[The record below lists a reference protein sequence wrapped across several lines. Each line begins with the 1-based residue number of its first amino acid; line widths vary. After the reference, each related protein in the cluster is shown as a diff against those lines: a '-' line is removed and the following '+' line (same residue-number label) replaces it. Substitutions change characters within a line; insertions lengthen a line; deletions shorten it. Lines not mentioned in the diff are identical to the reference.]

1 MIRRAKIQEIPEIM
15 EVARACAAHMINK
28 GIYQWNDHYP
38 SAESFANDIS
48 RQELYVLSDD
58 DRIIGMVALTSI
70 MDEEYKPVEWLTK
83 NNKNLYIHRLAVHP
97 DFQGQGYAQKIMD
110 YAEQFA
116 ESNGY
121 DSVRLDTFSKN
132 KRNQQFYQKRGYI
145 RLENVYFPLQSDDP
159 FHCYE
164 LIL

>member
-15 EVARACAAHMINK
+15 AVAGACAVHMINM
-28 GIYQWNDHYP
+28 GIFQWNDHYP
-38 SAESFANDIS
+38 TAKSFSIDIS
-48 RQELYVLSDD
+48 RQELYVLIHEG
-58 DRIIGMVALTSI
+58 RIIGMVALTDI

-83 NNKNLYIHRLAVHP
+83 NKKNLYIHRLGVHP

-110 YAEQFA
+110 YAEHFA
-116 ESNGY
+116 NENDY
-121 DSVRLDTFSKN
+121 DSVRLDTFSRN
-132 KRNQQFYQKRGYI
+132 RRNQRFYEQRGYI
-145 RLENVYFPLQSDDP
+145 RLENIYFPMQSDDP

>member
-15 EVARACAAHMINK
+15 EVARACAAHMMNM
-28 GIYQWNDHYP
+28 GIFQWNDHYP
-38 SAESFANDIS
+38 TEKSFTIDIS
-48 RQELYVLSDD
+48 RQELYVLLNEGG
-58 DRIIGMVALTSI
+58 IIGMVALTTT

-83 NNKNLYIHRLAVHP
+83 NKNNLYVHRLGVHP
-97 DFQGQGYAQKIMD
+97 DFQGQGYAQKMMD

-116 ESNGY
+116 KENGF

-132 KRNQQFYQKRGYI
+132 RRNQHFYEQRGYI
-145 RLENVYFPLQSDDP
+145 RLENIYFPMQSDDP

-164 LIL
+164 LIF